1 MENKLSKALHLAL
14 AAVTLLAALAL
25 IWACADIY
33 IEGNLPENIQNGVH
47 LVPVFSREAVGLRL
61 RALTPLFILWALL
74 LIAAFIFAR
83 PAGGKKPP
91 KPRPAGPF
99 TAKKPGALIPGLILA
114 AAIVFILLGVMNGG
128 AKDVLIKAVN
138 ICTEC
143 IGLG

>member
-1 MENKLSKALHLAL
+1 MEKKLSKALRRAL
-14 AAVTLLAALAL
+14 AAATLLVALAL

-33 IEGNLPENIQNGVH
+33 IKGNLPENIQNGVH
-47 LVPVFSREAVGLRL
+47 LAPVFSREAVGLRL
-61 RALTPLFILWALL
+61 RALAPLFIVWAVL
-74 LIAAFIFAR
+74 LIAALIFVH
-83 PAGGKKPP
+83 PAGDKKAS

-99 TAKKPGALIPGLILA
+99 TAKRPGSLVSAIILA

-128 AKDVLIKAVN
+128 AEDVLIKAVN